1 MAEIDFNLVPY
12 EPSNL
17 PITIT
22 GTASREGNTLSL
34 RYELRG
40 DLSQIA
46 IATLESPEQ
55 RERRDYLWEQ
65 TCFEC
70 FFGPRGAKNY
80 WEINLSPAGHWAFYR
95 FSNHRAEIMQPEPAY
110 TELPFTVTQTQGS
123 FMVSLS
129 VSLDPIVAL
138 DQPLEV
144 GITGVIKTKAG
155 QESYWALKHGEPADF
170 HSRETFMIGL

>member
-1 MAEIDFNLVPY
+1 MNFNLVPY
-12 EPSNL
+12 EPSDL

-22 GTASREGNTLSL
+22 GMASREGNTLSL

-46 IATLESPEQ
+46 IAHLASPEQ

-70 FFGPRGAKNY
+70 FFGPKGQTNY

-110 TELPFTVTQTQGS
+110 AELPFTVTQTS
-123 FMVSLS
+123 EALTISLS
-129 VSLDPIVAL
+129 VSLDPIIAHN
-138 DQPLEV
+138 QSLEV
-144 GITGVIKTKAG
+144 GITAVIKTKAN

-170 HSRETFMIGL
+170 HNRETFIIEL

>member
-1 MAEIDFNLVPY
+1 MAEVDFALVPY
-12 EPSNL
+12 EPSIL

-22 GTASREGNTLSL
+22 GMASREGNTLSL

-46 IATLESPEQ
+46 IANLASPKQ

-70 FFGPRGAKNY
+70 FFGPKGQPNY

-95 FSNHRAEIMQPEPAY
+95 FSNHRAEIMQPEPFY
-110 TELPFTVTQTQGS
+110 SELPFTVTQTPEILTI
-123 FMVSLS
+123 SLS
-129 VSLDPIVAL
+129 VSLDPIVAR
-138 DQPLEV
+138 DQSFDV
-144 GITGVIKTKAG
+144 GITAVIKTKTD
-155 QESYWALKHGEPADF
+155 QESYWALSHGEPADF
-170 HSRETFMIGL
+170 HNRATFMIGL